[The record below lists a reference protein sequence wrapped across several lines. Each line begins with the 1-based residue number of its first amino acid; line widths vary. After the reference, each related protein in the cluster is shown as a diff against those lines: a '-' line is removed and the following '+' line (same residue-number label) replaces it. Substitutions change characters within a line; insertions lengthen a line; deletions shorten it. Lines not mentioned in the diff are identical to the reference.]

1 MNKKINLLINRT
13 GFAFCLLVGMAL
25 FLSEKFENNVA
36 IRVLSLI
43 FIIAMISRENRKT
56 LFKSLDIEF
65 SIELLL
71 FIFVPFIIAYFD
83 GGIDTRLDNYILRY
97 LIFFPF
103 VFFVK
108 DMKKVMIL
116 LKATLF
122 SATIVMILATFNFIK
137 DYKEW
142 AKPVGMYYPR
152 ITAILTVQ
160 DFANIMCIILLFLMS
175 FLLFYRNKDNKK
187 NKIIKV
193 FLFIM
198 TALTLFLVIVNRSKM
213 VYICLLPT
221 VFYIIFKKR
230 KRYILVAI
238 LICLGGYFALPN
250 SITDR
255 LQYIV
260 NYEKDPSSNLRVIFW
275 KTGLEAF
282 KQKPVLGWQWEDRKD
297 FNLRYYKKIGVS
309 EYVHE
314 NFLDRLSEWPI
325 YYVHTHSTYLQ
336 FLLDFGIV
344 GILFLVIFFVSTFMK
359 AASINF
365 SKNKENIDSRL
376 VALEIG
382 TKAALAAWAIQ
393 GITDINLNNKYM
405 IITSVILLFLLNY
418 LWKEKIKLEKGK
430 GENE

>member
-1 MNKKINLLINRT
+1 MNKKINLIINRT

-43 FIIAMISRENRKT
+43 FIIAMISRENRKM

-160 DFANIMCIILLFLMS
+160 DFANIMCIVLLFLMS

-297 FNLRYYKKIGVS
+297 FNLRYYKKTGVS

-418 LWKEKIKLEKGK
+418 LWREKIKLEKGQD
-430 GENE
+430 ENE

>member
-1 MNKKINLLINRT
+1 MNKKINLIINRT

-418 LWKEKIKLEKGK
+418 LWKEKIKLEKGQD
-430 GENE
+430 ENE

>member
-1 MNKKINLLINRT
+1 MNKKINLIINRT

-43 FIIAMISRENRKT
+43 FIIAMFSRENRKT

-344 GILFLVIFFVSTFMK
+344 GILFFVIFFVSTFMK
-359 AASINF
+359 AVSINF

-418 LWKEKIKLEKGK
+418 LWREKIKLEKGQD
-430 GENE
+430 ENE

>member
-1 MNKKINLLINRT
+1 MNKKINLIINRT

-365 SKNKENIDSRL
+365 YKNKENIDSRL

-418 LWKEKIKLEKGK
+418 LWKEKIKLEKGQDK
-430 GENE
+430 NE

>member
-1 MNKKINLLINRT
+1 MNKKINLIINRT

-137 DYKEW
+137 NYKEW

-187 NKIIKV
+187 NKIKV

-418 LWKEKIKLEKGK
+418 LWKEKIKLEKGQDK
-430 GENE
+430 NE

>member
-1 MNKKINLLINRT
+1 MNKKINLIINRT

-260 NYEKDPSSNLRVIFW
+260 NYEEDPSSNLRVIFW

-418 LWKEKIKLEKGK
+418 LWKEKIKLEKGQD
-430 GENE
+430 ENE

>member
-1 MNKKINLLINRT
+1 MNKKINLIINRT

-43 FIIAMISRENRKT
+43 FIIAMFSRENRKT

-160 DFANIMCIILLFLMS
+160 DFANIMCIVLLFLMS

-297 FNLRYYKKIGVS
+297 FNLRYYKKTGVS

-344 GILFLVIFFVSTFMK
+344 GILFFVIFFVSTFMK
-359 AASINF
+359 AVSINF

-418 LWKEKIKLEKGK
+418 LWKEKIKLEKGQD
-430 GENE
+430 ENE

>member
-1 MNKKINLLINRT
+1 MNKKINLIINRT

-405 IITSVILLFLLNY
+405 IIISVILLFLLNY
-418 LWKEKIKLEKGK
+418 LWKEKIKLEKGQDK
-430 GENE
+430 NE

>member
-1 MNKKINLLINRT
+1 
-13 GFAFCLLVGMAL
+13 
-25 FLSEKFENNVA
+25 
-36 IRVLSLI
+36 
-43 FIIAMISRENRKT
+43 
-56 LFKSLDIEF
+56 
-65 SIELLL
+65 
-71 FIFVPFIIAYFD
+71 
-83 GGIDTRLDNYILRY
+83 
-97 LIFFPF
+97 
-103 VFFVK
+103 
-108 DMKKVMIL
+108 MKKVMIL

-142 AKPVGMYYPR
+142 AKPVGMYSPS

-344 GILFLVIFFVSTFMK
+344 GILFFVIFFVSTFMK
-359 AASINF
+359 AVSINF
-365 SKNKENIDSRL
+365 SKNRENIDRRL

-418 LWKEKIKLEKGK
+418 LWKEKIKLEKGQDK
-430 GENE
+430 NE